1 MSGILQAFCKEDRK
15 ELRNCA
21 WDPSEGCVHPDF
33 LRSTSDS
40 LRGICMA
47 SRAAS
52 RNCASGPWAPCVPR
66 DSSRSTRGTPQVTY
80 RAPRV
85 VFGILAF
92 LSLVPVLLHGKVRSH
107 VHHHLLEDRNPLLAV
122 RQILDTLLHVLRS
135 RLGTRQVPGI
145 LRGLR
150 IAHASYRQTFRVLF
164 PSSRAC
170 EPLLPAVSDRFA
182 PRTQNIPAGRRG
194 LRIEL
199 CTQCRGSR
207 QALRHSSF
215 FAPAL
220 S

>member
-1 MSGILQAFCKEDRK
+1 MSGILQAFCREDRK

-33 LRSTSDS
+33 LRSTSDT
-40 LRGICMA
+40 LLVICTGG
-47 SRAAS
+47 RAAS

-107 VHHHLLEDRNPLLAV
+107 VHHHLLEGRNPLLAV

-135 RLGTRQVPGI
+135 RLGTLQVPGI

-150 IAHASYRQTFRVLF
+150 IAHASHRQIFRALS

-170 EPLLPAVSDRFA
+170 ERLLPAVSDRFA
-182 PRTQNIPAGRRG
+182 LRTQNTPFETPDLHTRAYIRY
-194 LRIEL
+194 
-199 CTQCRGSR
+199 RGSR

-220 S
+220 

>member
-1 MSGILQAFCKEDRK
+1 MSGILQALCREDRK

-145 LRGLR
+145 LRR
-150 IAHASYRQTFRVLF
+150 YQTVLH
-164 PSSRAC
+164 RA
-170 EPLLPAVSDRFA
+170 LKTFLPEGGVFA
-182 PRTQNIPAGRRG
+182 
-194 LRIEL
+194 
-199 CTQCRGSR
+199 
-207 QALRHSSF
+207 SSF
-215 FAPAL
+215 AL
-220 S
+220 NAAAAARPYGIHHFSRPLYL